1 MQMPIKTVEEIK
13 RLVTKM
19 EKIKAK
25 TDNTTMAETG
35 ITAEMDATMVGME
48 ITMDEMDT
56 KTVKEETE
64 TTERDTNEETMVG
77 IMEGLEIMV
86 TGNTHIIPETK
97 VPNSLGI
104 RSPSMHAI
112 ISDKLTLT

>member
-1 MQMPIKTVEEIK
+1 MPIKTVEEIK
-13 RLVTKM
+13 RMVTKM

-104 RSPSMHAI
+104 RSPSMHEI

>member
-35 ITAEMDATMVGME
+35 IMAEMDATMVGME

-97 VPNSLGI
+97 VLNSLGM
-104 RSPSMHAI
+104 RSPSMHEI

>member
-1 MQMPIKTVEEIK
+1 MPIKTVEEIK

-35 ITAEMDATMVGME
+35 ITAEMEATEVGME
-48 ITMDEMDT
+48 ITIDEMDT

-86 TGNTHIIPETK
+86 KGNTHIIPETK
-97 VPNSLGI
+97 VLNSLGI
-104 RSPSMHAI
+104 RSPSMHEI